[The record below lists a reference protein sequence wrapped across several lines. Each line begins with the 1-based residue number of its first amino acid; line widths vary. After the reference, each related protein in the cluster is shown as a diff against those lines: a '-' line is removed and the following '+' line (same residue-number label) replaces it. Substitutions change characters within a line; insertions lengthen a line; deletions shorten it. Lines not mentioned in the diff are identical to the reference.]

1 MTIEIKQL
9 RYAVATA
16 DTSSFSRAASALNV
30 KQSTLSKRIALLEDR
45 LGIALFERSTRGAIP
60 TESGKVFLEVARR
73 IITDVDNLRTTARS
87 VQYGEIGRVVVGF
100 SNSLSIGNLRSLL
113 GEFLERFVD
122 VQLDGVEVGSE
133 QLLSGLQSRI
143 VDVAIH
149 STDLSGDGVTA
160 RTLWSERLMV
170 ALPKDHEFANRD
182 TLYWTDLRRETFVL
196 PSKAGG
202 PGVANAVT
210 ARLAGQ
216 GLRANII
223 SQDTNHNNIMAMVPF
238 GKFLTIIGESA
249 MGFQRS
255 DLVFREIEEPGGHAR
270 LDYAAYWR
278 EDNDNPALQR
288 FFTLLD
294 ERYPAAETF

>member
-9 RYAVATA
+9 RYAIATA

-45 LGIALFERSTRGAIP
+45 LGIALFERSTRGALP
-60 TESGKVFLEVARR
+60 TEAGKVFLEVARR
-73 IITDVDNLRTTARS
+73 IVTDVDNLKTTARS

-113 GEFLERFVD
+113 GEFLERFSD
-122 VQLDGVEVGSE
+122 VQLDGVEVGSDR
-133 QLLSGLQSRI
+133 LVSGLQSRI
-143 VDVAIH
+143 IDVAIH
-149 STDLSGDGVTA
+149 SADLAGDGVNA
-160 RTLWSERLMV
+160 RSLWSERLMV
-170 ALPKDHEFANRD
+170 ALPENHEFSEREK
-182 TLYWTDLRRETFVL
+182 LYWTDLRRETFVL

-202 PGVANAVT
+202 PVISDAVT
-210 ARLAGQ
+210 SRMAGQ

-223 SQDTNHNNIMAMVPF
+223 SQDTSRENIIGMVPF

-249 MGFQRS
+249 MGFQRT

-278 EDNDNPALQR
+278 DDNDNPALKR
-288 FFTLLD
+288 FFTLLN
-294 ERYPAAETF
+294 ERYPASSVT